1 MKYAVLAKQNKKK
14 DGRYIQF
21 CDDCCYDGFPYPLYK
36 FTLEEAHRIAE
47 QMKNHYCYVI
57 EIIGEDGVVAE
68 KINWLKMKTFN
79 YVKTPKPATV
89 TVNEPS
95 AEISSVQT
103 VENKLLKKP
112 NIKFSKALML
122 KNLKKF
128 GCHK

>member
-1 MKYAVLAKQNKKK
+1 MKYAVLAKQNEKK

-47 QMKNHYCYVI
+47 QMKNNYCYVI

>member
-1 MKYAVLAKQNKKK
+1 MKYAVLAKQNEKK

-79 YVKTPKPATV
+79 YVKNPKPATV
-89 TVNEPS
+89 TINEPS

-103 VENKLLKKP
+103 LENKLLKKP
-112 NIKFSKALML
+112 NIKFHKALML